1 MGITIISIDTGI
13 EVYNNITLQCYT
25 GTCGACGTCR
35 TSASETWMPGNDMF
49 VQTHSRLRRHNGPTT
64 IIHIIILN
72 AMFFLLGFRFR
83 IDLRAGYMSLFI
95 VVGTLT
101 KEASRINGSVAQDYF
116 NDDHMFARQITSK
129 INAIP

>member
-13 EVYNNITLQCYT
+13 EVYNNIKLQYIPAERVVRVVRRRRRLECQVMICLYKRTLDSDDT
-25 GTCGACGTCR
+25 
-35 TSASETWMPGNDMF
+35 MDNDNN
-49 VQTHSRLRRHNGPTT
+49 TYHN
-64 IIHIIILN
+64 IIN

-95 VVGTLT
+95 VVGNLT